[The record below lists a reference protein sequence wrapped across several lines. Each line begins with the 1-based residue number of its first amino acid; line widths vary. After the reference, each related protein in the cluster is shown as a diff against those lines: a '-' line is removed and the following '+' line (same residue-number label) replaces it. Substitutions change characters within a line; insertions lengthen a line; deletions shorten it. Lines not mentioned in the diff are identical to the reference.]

1 VDVKGTMT
9 ITTKDST
16 KHEFQLAQGVWAT
29 GKSNLIGPYMLRAAR
44 VDLAKKAPFDYA
56 GSYRWIDA
64 ETLEITLLYF
74 ESPHHWTFTL
84 KGNQVSVVNSF
95 EPQNEIKIPERK

>member
-1 VDVKGTMT
+1 
-9 ITTKDST
+9 
-16 KHEFQLAQGVWAT
+16 
-29 GKSNLIGPYMLRAAR
+29 MLRAAR

-56 GSYRWIDA
+56 GSYRILDDQSV
-64 ETLEITLLYF
+64 EITLRYF